1 MLIIGSGLLGNK
13 IIEIAKGRGYKIFAS
28 YHTQKLNI
36 EGCKFIKANI
46 SKKEE
51 VENLFEKSNPEK
63 VIHTAAMTNVD
74 QCEIDKNEA
83 WRINVDGTKHIAECC
98 QKYDSK
104 MVYVSTDFVFDGK
117 KGNYKESDETNP
129 INYYGLTK
137 LEGEHVLGE
146 FDIEYAIART
156 SVIYGLHPYKF
167 NFATWVIN
175 ELKAR
180 NEINVVKDQYNSP
193 TFVDNLAEVIL
204 KIHENGNYDL
214 YHVSGRERISRYDFA
229 RKTADIFDLDKN
241 LINPITSKELSQ
253 KAKRPKDS
261 SLDVTKIQ
269 KDLGV
274 KMLNTTEGLMKMK
287 EWMKT

>member
-1 MLIIGSGLLGNK
+1 MLIIGSGLLGSK
-13 IIEIAKGRGYKIFAS
+13 IIEIAKDRGYEIFAS
-28 YHTQKLNI
+28 YHTKKLNI
-36 EGCKFIKANI
+36 EGCEFIKVNI

-51 VENLFEKSNPEK
+51 VENLFRKSNPEK

-74 QCEIDKNEA
+74 QCETDKKEA
-83 WRINVDGTKHIAECC
+83 WRINVDGTKHIVECC

-104 MVYVSTDFVFDGK
+104 IVYVSTDFVFDGK
-117 KGNYKESDETNP
+117 KGKYRESDETNP

-137 LEGEHVLGE
+137 LEGEHALGE
-146 FDIEYAIART
+146 SDTEYAIART
-156 SVIYGLHPYKF
+156 SVIYDLHPYKF

-175 ELKAR
+175 ELKVG

-204 KIHENGNYDL
+204 KIHENQNYDL
-214 YHVSGRERISRYDFA
+214 YHISGSERISRYDFA
-229 RKTADIFDLDKN
+229 RKIADIFDLNKD
-241 LINPITSKELSQ
+241 LINPITSDELNQ
-253 KAKRPKDS
+253 KAKRPRDS
-261 SLDVTKIQ
+261 SLDVTKTE

-274 KMLNTTEGLMKMK
+274 KMLNTKEGLMKMK